1 MFKEIFSAFNQR
13 KIKYLITGG
22 VAVVLYGVLRT
33 TADLDLIVDLEKKN
47 LEKIWE
53 TLLELG
59 YVPRIPIKKEEF
71 NLENLKKW
79 MREKNLKA
87 FSFYHKKEPF
97 KVVDL
102 VLELNFEKLYKRKKI
117 FKIDHLKVPVVS
129 LDDLI
134 KLKKKAGRKE
144 DILDIERLKE
154 IKKYGKGS
162 S

>member
-1 MFKEIFSAFNQR
+1 MFKEIFLAFNQK

-59 YVPRIPIKKEEF
+59 YMPRIPVKKEEF

-79 MREKNLKA
+79 MKEKNLKA

-117 FKIDHLKVPVVS
+117 FKIDHLKLPVVS

-144 DILDIERLKE
+144 DILDIEKLKE
-154 IKKYGKGS
+154 VKKYGKRS